1 MKYVVMFMMLWN
13 GLESRIR
20 NGLYSALCANMGG
33 QAVTSTNLLF
43 VQSVYN
49 DEQRIII
56 LLTAI

>member
-1 MKYVVMFMMLWN
+1 MFMMLWN
-13 GLESRIR
+13 GLETRIR